1 MRGYDLADWEP
12 FFTAIVAVAATLSGL
27 LFVAVSINL
36 HHILKVGRFLP
47 ARAAETLA
55 TLLLVVASSALA
67 LVPQGIRL
75 VGAEILIIVVPM
87 LTITVWSQFNQRRR
101 NRKDPML
108 WTVSRMVSTAL
119 ATVPCTIAGISLV
132 AEWGGGLYWLV
143 PAALLGIVG
152 AVYNAWVLL
161 VEIVR

>member
-12 FFTAIVAVAATLSGL
+12 FFSAIMTAAAALTGL

-36 HHILKVGRFLP
+36 DRILKGNKFLP

-55 TLLLVVASSALA
+55 TLLLVVASSALT
-67 LVPQGIRL
+67 LVPQSTRL
-75 VGAEILIIVVPM
+75 VGVEILIIVVPM
-87 LTITVWSQFNQRRR
+87 LVITVRDQLRQRRR
-101 NRKDPML
+101 NRDDPVL
-108 WTVSRMVSTAL
+108 WTISRMVSTAL
-119 ATVPCTIAGISLV
+119 ATVPCAIAGVSLA
-132 AEWGGGLYWLV
+132 AEWGGGLYWL
-143 PAALLGIVG
+143 ALTALLGIIG